1 MNRSVLPL
9 ALLFVTVAVASAPAQ
24 TVYMQDTPADTGVEP
39 NPDTGPMYVSQDIWV
54 RNAPDPGYQ
63 PYPFTAASPPWT
75 FPAHQNPVY
84 RDPLKSTPNYV
95 YVEVRNN
102 SNAASTGKERLR
114 VYWAKASTGLSW
126 PSQWVD
132 YQPGGS
138 LTLLYGAEI
147 TKPRKN
153 AATATT
159 TERNAYVNA
168 ILAIGTNPSYVF
180 PMGMDYWHT
189 QQEVHNEMGMGMNSN
204 IHETLAF
211 LPWHREFINRYEIL
225 LQQYDPTVKLLY
237 WDWTT
242 DPATSL
248 SFMGSFSG
256 SSIGAPFIPTSGPTL
271 APPSVARGISGSP
284 PAESNSTV
292 LARSPYDP
300 FTSYSCFPPPP
311 ASAPFMSALE
321 DCSHNYSHGYIGGD
335 MSDPARSAKD
345 PFFFLLHGEV
355 DQLWA
360 QWQRNPSDLSRLDP
374 AQTYGASLGAD
385 QNLSLTM
392 SPWDGSPGM
401 GSGSA
406 SSVKI
411 QPWETTTSAP
421 SGGTYV
427 VVKHPNDASVVSPPI
442 YDTAPLTIPV
452 LQPGQAVVMQVP
464 WYPPNPDNFTS
475 FGTDKGHFCL
485 LARIET
491 STTAPFGMDS
501 AETTDVNANTKNNNK
516 IVWKNVTVVDDISGP
531 MMIKSVMVRNIFD
544 EPVQVG
550 LRVAEAQTA
559 TGSFFKQGRIF
570 VDVTPALFERWQ
582 KGGATGRAIKA
593 AEAAR
598 TGHIEILAPDATIQN
613 IRLNPN
619 ETVAVNVE
627 FALSK
632 DYTPRLGTSAQIDL
646 IQLGAPGDPE
656 KIVGGQR
663 FTVDLS
669 KLVLVKS
676 DDQWRYWDA
685 GTNPAGA
692 WTSSDYDDS
701 KWKLGAAPLGAGG
714 NPATTIDVGP
724 ADRRNVTT
732 YFRHAFD
739 VADPS
744 FYKNALLRLM
754 RADGAIVYLN
764 GSEIYRVN
772 LPTRAVSAGT
782 TATRQVTG
790 LERDVFFPVKIDP
803 AKLKRGQNVLAAEIH
818 ANSPKSADIRFD
830 LELFANVAG
839 NGFPPDIAF
848 AAPADAAVFQT
859 GETIPVQLE
868 ALSGDAKIAS
878 VSLYAD
884 GHLVG
889 TAERAPYTFNWPV
902 GSNGPH
908 RLRAVAVD
916 NLKKQS
922 ESFHTITVVEKV
934 LPQVQLVAPKTM
946 TEATEGEA
954 FSISAEASDR
964 TGKIAR
970 VEFWVKD
977 MATWVSPS
985 TLVATVT
992 SPPYTA
998 SIKDLKAGH
1007 YMVWAIAVNDH
1018 GGTTQSVPTHVMIN
1032 ARK

>member
-1 MNRSVLPL
+1 MKHSILPL
-9 ALLFVTVAVASAPAQ
+9 ALLFFTAAVVSAPAQ
-24 TVYMQDTPADTGVEP
+24 TVYMKDTPADTGAEP
-39 NPDTGPMYVSQDIWV
+39 NPDTGPMWVSQDIWV
-54 RNAPDPGYQ
+54 RNSPDPAYH
-63 PYPFTAASPPWT
+63 PNPFTASSPPA
-75 FPAHQNPVY
+75 FLPHQNPVY
-84 RDPLKSTPNYV
+84 RDPLKSKPNYV
-95 YVEVRNN
+95 YVEVRND
-102 SNAASTGKERLR
+102 STSPSTGTERLR
-114 VYWAKASTGLSW
+114 VYWAKGSTGLSW

-132 YQPGGS
+132 YQPGGP

-153 AATATT
+153 GATASLA
-159 TERNAYVNA
+159 EQSAYVNA
-168 ILAIGTNPSYVF
+168 ILAIGTNPAYVF
-180 PMGMDYWHT
+180 PMGMDYWHI
-189 QQEVHNEMGMGMNSN
+189 QQQIHEQMGSNSN

-242 DPATSL
+242 IPTSSL

-256 SSIGAPFIPTSGPTL
+256 SIGAPFNPGSGPTL
-271 APPSVARGISGSP
+271 APPTVSRSTGGAI
-284 PAESNSTV
+284 PAESDSTV

-300 FTSYSCFPPPP
+300 FAFSPCIPS
-311 ASAPFMSALE
+311 ASAPFMAALE

-335 MSDPARSAKD
+335 MSSPATSAQDPI
-345 PFFFLLHGEV
+345 FFMLHGNV
-355 DQLWA
+355 DRLWA
-360 QWQRNPSDLSRLDP
+360 QWQRNPSDLLRLDP
-374 AQTYGASLGAD
+374 ALTYGGSLGSD

-392 SPWDGSPGM
+392 SPWDGSPGS

-406 SSVKI
+406 SSFQI
-411 QPWETTTSAP
+411 QPWETGNP
-421 SGGTYV
+421 SNYIVAKLPTD
-427 VVKHPNDASVVSPPI
+427 PSVVSPPI

-452 LQPGQAVVMQVP
+452 LQPGQAVVIQIP
-464 WYPPNPDNFTS
+464 WYPPDPDNFAS
-475 FGTDKGHFCL
+475 FGADQGHFCL
-485 LARIET
+485 VARIET
-491 STTAPFGMDS
+491 AVGAPYGMTF
-501 AETTDVNANTKNNNK
+501 AETNDINLNTKNNNK

-531 MMIKSVMVRNIFD
+531 MMIKSVMVRNFFD

-550 LRVAEAQTA
+550 LRVAETQTA
-559 TGSFFKQGRIF
+559 AGSFLKQGRIF
-570 VDVTPALFERWQ
+570 VDLPPQLYERWQ
-582 KGGATGRAIKA
+582 KGGAAGRAMKV
-593 AEAAR
+593 AEEAKTR
-598 TGHIEILAPDATIQN
+598 RIEILSPDATIQN

-619 ETVAVNVE
+619 ETFAVNVE
-627 FALSK
+627 FALAK
-632 DYTPRLGTSAQIDL
+632 GYTPRQGASAQIDL
-646 IQLGAPGDPE
+646 IQLGAPGAPE
-656 KIVGGQR
+656 KVVGGQR

-676 DDQWRYWDA
+676 ADQWRYWDK
-685 GTNPAGA
+685 GTNPGTA
-692 WTSSDYDDS
+692 WTSLDYDDS
-701 KWKLGAAPLGAGG
+701 KWKLGEAPLGSGRRS
-714 NPATTIDVGP
+714 ATMIDAGP
-724 ADRRNVTT
+724 ADHRNITT

-754 RADGAIVYLN
+754 RADGAVVYLN
-764 GSEIYRVN
+764 GKEVYRVN
-772 LPTRAVSAGT
+772 LTARAVGTST

-803 AKLKRGQNVLAAEIH
+803 ATLRQGKNIIAVEIH
-818 ANSPKSADIRFD
+818 ANSPKLDDIRFG

-839 NGFPPDIAF
+839 AGFPPDVGF
-848 AAPADAAVFQT
+848 AAPPDAAVFQT
-859 GETIPVQLE
+859 GEIVPVRLE

-884 GHLVG
+884 GRLVG
-889 TAERAPYTFNWPV
+889 TAERAPYTFNLPA
-902 GSNGPH
+902 GPNGPH

-916 NLKKQS
+916 DLKKQS

-934 LPQVQLVAPKTM
+934 LPLVQLVAPKAM
-946 TEATEGEA
+946 TEAAEGEA
-954 FSISAEASDR
+954 FTVSAEASDR

-992 SPPYTA
+992 APPYTA
-998 SIKDLKAGH
+998 SIKDLKPGQ
-1007 YMVWAIAVNDH
+1007 YMLWAIAVNDR

>member
-39 NPDTGPMYVSQDIWV
+39 NPDTGPMWVSQDIWV
-54 RNAPDPGYQ
+54 RNAPDPAYQ
-63 PYPFTAASPPWT
+63 PYPFNAASPPWT

-102 SNAASTGKERLR
+102 SNAASTGTERLR
-114 VYWAKASTGLSW
+114 VYWAKGSTGLSW

-132 YQPGGS
+132 YQPGGP

-153 AATATT
+153 GATASAA
-159 TERNAYVNA
+159 EQSAYVNA
-168 ILAIGTNPSYVF
+168 VLAVGTNPSYVF
-180 PMGMDYWHT
+180 PMGADFWHT
-189 QQEVHNEMGMGMNSN
+189 QQIVHDEMGFYSN
-204 IHETLAF
+204 IHYTLAF
-211 LPWHREFINRYEIL
+211 LPWHREFINRYELL

-242 DPATSL
+242 NPATTL
-248 SFMGSFSG
+248 SFVGSFSG
-256 SSIGAPFIPTSGPTL
+256 SIGAPFNPTSGPTL
-271 APPSVARGISGSP
+271 APPSVTRTTSGP
-284 PAESNSTV
+284 LPAEADSAV
-292 LARSPYDP
+292 LARSPYYP
-300 FTSYSCFPPPP
+300 YANYSCVPP
-311 ASAPFMSALE
+311 AAAPFMAALE
-321 DCSHNYSHGYIGGD
+321 DCSHDQSHNHIGGNS
-335 MSDPARSAKD
+335 MCCPKYSAQD
-345 PFFFLLHGEV
+345 PFFFMLHGEV
-355 DQLWA
+355 DRLWA
-360 QWQRNPSDLSRLDP
+360 QWQRNPSDLLRLDP
-374 AQTYGASLGAD
+374 TQTYGIPDA
-385 QNLSLTM
+385 NLTLTM
-392 SPWDGSPGM
+392 SPWDGSPGKP
-401 GSGSA
+401 A
-406 SSVKI
+406 PAQI
-411 QPWETTTSAP
+411 QPWVTGS
-421 SGGTYV
+421 YV
-427 VVKHPNDASVVSPPI
+427 VAKLPTDPSVVSPPI

-452 LQPGQAVVMQVP
+452 LQPGQAVVIQIP
-464 WYPPNPDNFTS
+464 WYPPDPDNFTS

-485 LARIET
+485 VARIET
-491 STTAPFGMDS
+491 STTAPFGMDFP
-501 AETTDVNANTKNNNK
+501 ETTDINANTKNNNK

-531 MMIKSVMVRNIFD
+531 MMMKSIMVRNVFD
-544 EPVQVG
+544 EPIQVG
-550 LRVAEAQTA
+550 LRVAETQTA
-559 TGSFFKQGRIF
+559 AGSFFKQGSIF
-570 VDVTPALFERWQ
+570 VDLPPQLYERWQ
-582 KGGATGRAIKA
+582 KGGTAGRAIKA
-593 AEAAR
+593 PEDAK
-598 TGHIEILAPDATIQN
+598 TGRIAILSPDATIQN

-619 ETVAVNVE
+619 ETFAVNVE

-632 DYTPRLGTSAQIDL
+632 DYTPRQGASAQIDL

-732 YFRHAFD
+732 YFRRTFD

-772 LPTRAVSAGT
+772 LPTRAISAGT

-818 ANSPKSADIRFD
+818 ANSPQRAGIRFD

-839 NGFPPDIAF
+839 PGFPPDIAF
-848 AAPADAAVFQT
+848 AAPPDATAFQP
-859 GETIPVQLE
+859 GEIVPVRLE

-884 GHLVG
+884 GRLVG
-889 TAERAPYTFNWPV
+889 TAERAPYTFNWPA

-916 NLKKQS
+916 SLKNQS

-934 LPQVQLVAPKTM
+934 PPQVQLVAPKVM
-946 TEATEGEA
+946 TEVTEGEA
-954 FSISAEASDR
+954 FSVSAEASDR

-977 MATWVSPS
+977 MATWVTPT

-998 SIKDLKAGH
+998 SVKDLKPGE
-1007 YMVWAIAVNDH
+1007 YMVWAIAVNDS
-1018 GGTTQSVPTHVMIN
+1018 GVTSQSVPTHVMIN